1 LFLLVIIVMGQLW
14 GRAVARNNFP
24 LEAAIRREDVRS
36 ITSHLEAGYDAGAEE
51 PPLCLASRI
60 GNEKSVETLMR
71 QEIVDPDQEDRSG
84 FTPLILAV
92 YAGHINIVKMLL
104 QNNYVNVNKVSKS
117 GATAF
122 DVAII
127 TGKYDIAQLIMD
139 NPEFNV
145 RIRVPDV
152 IDEDLLLVQSRRL
165 NREAIKIMIRAGY
178 NIDITDEDGHN
189 CLWYVTLPPRRRG
202 ALAIIVQ
209 RVRGSDE
216 EKIREELVEML
227 TDCGV
232 SIHTRTMENIAV
244 TVPKMQTLAKQM
256 MTNPLT
262 LKQICRRN
270 IWKTMNSSKYPNV
283 TLGISSLRHT
293 SLPAVLT
300 DYLLYEKYR

>member
-1 LFLLVIIVMGQLW
+1 VVTRSSL
-14 GRAVARNNFP
+14 P
-24 LEAAIRREDVRS
+24 LQAAIRRDDIKT
-36 ITSHLEAGYDAGAEE
+36 ITDHLEAGYDVNSVGTEE
-51 PPLCLASRI
+51 PPLCLACRI
-60 GNEKSVETLMR
+60 GNVKSVEALIKI
-71 QEIVDPDQEDRSG
+71 ENIDPDHEDRSG

-104 QNNYVNVNKVSKS
+104 HNNYASVNKVSKS

-122 DVAII
+122 DVALI
-127 TGKYDIAQLIMD
+127 TGKYDIAQMIMD
-139 NPEFNV
+139 NPDFNV
-145 RIRVPDV
+145 RIRASMDV

-165 NREAIKIMIRAGY
+165 NKEAIKLMIKAGY
-178 NIDITDEDGHN
+178 NIDITDQNGRN

-232 SIHTRTMENIAV
+232 SMDNITLENIAV
-244 TVPKMQTLAKQM
+244 TVPKMQTVAKEIM
-256 MTNPLT
+256 KNPLT
-262 LKQICRRN
+262 LKQVCRRT
-270 IWKTMNSSKYPNV
+270 IWNAMKNSKSQNV
-283 TLGISSLRHT
+283 TLGISSLRHS

-300 DYLLYEKYR
+300 DYLLFEKYR

>member
-1 LFLLVIIVMGQLW
+1 MGQLW
-14 GRAVARNNFP
+14 GRAVARSSFP
-24 LEAAIRREDVRS
+24 LQAAIRRDDVRS
-36 ITSHLEAGYDAGAEE
+36 ITDHIEAGYDVNNTGAEE

-60 GNEKSVETLMR
+60 GNEKSVEALINM
-71 QEIVDPDQEDRSG
+71 ESVDPDQEDRSG

-92 YAGHINIVKMLL
+92 YAGHVNIVKMLL
-104 QNNYVNVNKVSKS
+104 KNNYVNVNKVSKS

-127 TGKYDIAQLIMD
+127 TGKYDIAQIIMD

-145 RIRVPDV
+145 RIRASADV

-165 NREAIKIMIRAGY
+165 NKEAIKIMIKAGY
-178 NIDITDEDGHN
+178 NIDITDEDGRN

-216 EKIREELVEML
+216 EKIREELIEML

-232 SIHTRTMENIAV
+232 AVDSNTLENIAV
-244 TVPKMQTLAKQM
+244 TVPKMLTVAKKLM
-256 MTNPLT
+256 RNPLT

-270 IWKTMNSSKYPNV
+270 IWKSMKNSKYPNV

-293 SLPAVLT
+293 SLPSVLT
-300 DYLLYEKYR
+300 DYLLFDKYR